1 MFRRLFEHSPDAI
14 WVLDPVSGTFVD
26 GNASAVEMTGAGTR
40 ERLLGMS
47 PRDLVPLGAE
57 MESQENGD
65 TSPVRHILRAEA
77 GGPAR
82 LEWSLRRFDG
92 TWLPVEVVIT
102 RVADVEPSMVVVM
115 ARDDSKRRRV
125 DAELRAS
132 EERFRRMF
140 EDSADAMALID
151 PATGRF
157 MDVNQALLVKL
168 GYERKEQLVGTPVS
182 GAAPGTQPDGLSSS
196 EGASMAIRRAL
207 REGSIRTEWVASR
220 FDGSMMPVDTV
231 LTAMQFG
238 GRRLLLS
245 VSRDISERKRAE
257 ASLKKLNASLEELVA
272 ERTSALQVSNQLLRD
287 EVVERQ
293 RREKVEHALFRIA
306 EAIHQARDMES
317 LYPLLHDAVGEL
329 MPAANFF
336 IALYDPA
343 TELHHFVY
351 HRDEMDPPPPPRR
364 LGAGLTAHVFR
375 TGKSLLLNRAAMM
388 RGVELSGQTW
398 KVEHGTPSAVWLG
411 APLVARGRILGV
423 VAVQDYHDERAFG
436 EDEKRLLTF
445 IAEQAALAI
454 ERKRAEQALRDSEE
468 RHRIMHRISE
478 AVHVS
483 EDLGHLYQL
492 IHQAVREVMPAHNF
506 YIATCEPSGEWIT
519 FPYWADERD
528 TCPVRRPAHLGVTG
542 LILRSG
548 SPMRFHPAR
557 GFVRRVE
564 GDRVIH
570 VYGTLEIEVTGA
582 ECYSESQVYLG
593 VPLLSRGDTIGVM
606 AVQDY
611 VNESAYGPEE
621 ERFLT
626 FVAEQT
632 VLAIERKGAEQEL
645 RRALE
650 SEQELG
656 RMKSSF
662 TSLVS
667 HEFRTPLGVI
677 ASSAEILRDYFE
689 RLQPEERSEHL
700 ETIIKHT
707 RRMGGMMEEVLL
719 LSRFDAGKTEFRPE
733 PIALAS
739 YCQRIADEV
748 LSATHHRC
756 PIRVIGTD
764 VLPSATADERLLRHV
779 LTNLLM
785 NASKYSDP
793 GSAVDLKVFETGGD
807 AVFEV
812 RDRGIGIPESD
823 RAWMFH
829 AFQRGSNVGT
839 RPGTGLGLVIVKRC
853 VNLHGGRIELESAV
867 GVGTTFRVY
876 LPVFGGRT
884 ADRVN
889 LLTPST
895 ARSINPRRT
904 PIKPV

>member
-47 PRDLVPLGAE
+47 PRDLVPMGSE
-57 MESQENGD
+57 RMTVGHDED
-65 TSPVRHILRAEA
+65 TPIRHILNAVA
-77 GGPAR
+77 DGPAR
-82 LEWSLRRFDG
+82 LEWTLRRFDG

-102 RVADVEPSMVVVM
+102 QVDDEEGSSVVVM
-115 ARDDSKRRRV
+115 VRDDSKRRRV

-157 MDVNQALLVKL
+157 LDVNQALLFKL
-168 GYERKEQLVGTPVS
+168 GYERKEQLVGTSVS
-182 GAAPGTQPDGLSSS
+182 GAAPGMQPDGVPSS
-196 EGASMAIRRAL
+196 EGAVVAMQRAL
-207 REGSIRTEWVASR
+207 REGSIRTEWVACRS
-220 FDGSMMPVDTV
+220 DGSAMPVDTV

-306 EAIHQARDMES
+306 EAIHQARDMEH
-317 LYPLLHDAVGEL
+317 LYPLLHEAVGEL
-329 MPAANFF
+329 MPAGNFF
-336 IALYDPA
+336 IALHDPA
-343 TELHHFVY
+343 TDLHHFVY
-351 HRDEMDPPPPPRR
+351 HRDEMDPPPPPRH
-364 LGAGLTAHVFR
+364 LGSGLTAHVYR

-411 APLVARGRILGV
+411 APLVAQGRILGV

-468 RHRIMHRISE
+468 RHRIMYRISE

-492 IHQAVREVMPAHNF
+492 IHQAVREVMPARNF
-506 YIATCEPSGEWIT
+506 YIAICEASGEHIT
-519 FPYWADERD
+519 FPYWADEHD
-528 TCPVRRPAHLGVTG
+528 ECPVRRPAHLGVTG
-542 LILRSG
+542 LILRLG
-548 SPMRFHPAR
+548 LPMRFHPAR
-557 GFVRRVE
+557 GFVRQER
-564 GDRVIH
+564 GDRVLH
-570 VYGTLEIEVTGA
+570 VYGALEIEVTGA
-582 ECYSESQVYLG
+582 ESYSESQVYLG
-593 VPLLSRGDTIGVM
+593 VPLLSRGEAIGVM

-611 VNESAYGPEE
+611 INESAYGLEE

-677 ASSAEILRDYFE
+677 ASSAEILRDYFD
-689 RLQPEERSEHL
+689 RLQPEERLDHL

-733 PIALAS
+733 SIALVP

-748 LSATHHRC
+748 LSATNHRC
-756 PIRVIGTD
+756 PITVIGSEA
-764 VLPSATADERLLRHV
+764 LPPATADERLLRHI
-779 LTNLLM
+779 LTNLLI

-793 GSAVDLKVFETGGD
+793 GSPVELRILKTGEN

-812 RDRGIGIPESD
+812 CDRGIGIPEAD
-823 RAWMFH
+823 RAWMFQ

-853 VNLHGGRIELESAV
+853 VDLHAGRIEVESAV
-867 GVGTTFRVY
+867 GVGTTFRVQ
-876 LPVFGGRT
+876 LPGMEERTRGDHPVSTPFHGR
-884 ADRVN
+884 
-889 LLTPST
+889 
-895 ARSINPRRT
+895 
-904 PIKPV
+904 PISP